1 MLAAECRRKP
11 GQAVLF
17 ARSCVSNFTGD
28 VAPAGAAT
36 LARRGNAIMNI
47 VGLVQ
52 GVVVPF
58 CTA

>member
-1 MLAAECRRKP
+1 MLAAECRQQP

-17 ARSCVSNFTGD
+17 ARSCVSTFTGD

-36 LARRGNAIMNI
+36 LARRGSAIMMV

-52 GVVVPF
+52 GVAVPF